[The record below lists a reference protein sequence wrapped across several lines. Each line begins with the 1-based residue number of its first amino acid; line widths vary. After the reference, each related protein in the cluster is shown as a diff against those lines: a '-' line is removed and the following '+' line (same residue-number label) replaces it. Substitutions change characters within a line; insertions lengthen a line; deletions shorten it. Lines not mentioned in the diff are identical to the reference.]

1 MPALLFGTGGTP
13 HSARN
18 RATVDGIRRIAE
30 LGLGCMEIEFVQGV
44 KMGEASAR
52 QVAQAARENGLAG
65 LFAYT
70 SPDNTGMIKLFNV
83 LPYQVK
89 RTLEDDMVVLK
100 CRFSEPKT

>member
-44 KMGEASAR
+44 KMGEASAH
-52 QVAQAARENGLAG
+52 QVAQAARENGIRLTAHAPY
-65 LFAYT
+65 FINFNAREPAKVKAN
-70 SPDNTGMIKLFNV
+70 SVNSCPVRPVIKPTGA
-83 LPYQVK
+83 
-89 RTLEDDMVVLK
+89 
-100 CRFSEPKT
+100 